1 MIPSNFLVN
10 FITKIFI
17 PGIYNVLKVR
27 LAIFTSIVLI
37 YTLFKFYLEDI
48 KRELRFLLDNRYTVL
63 FFTVNAFC

>member
-63 FFTVNAFC
+63 FLTVNAFC